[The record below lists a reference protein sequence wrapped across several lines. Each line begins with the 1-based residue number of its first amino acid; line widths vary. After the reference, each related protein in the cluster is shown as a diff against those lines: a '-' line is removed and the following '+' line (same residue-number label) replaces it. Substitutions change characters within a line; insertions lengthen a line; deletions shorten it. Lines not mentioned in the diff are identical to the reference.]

1 MAWSAIAAAVPAVLS
16 VAGTAAKAGGQY
28 KGGVAQSNT
37 DLYRAE
43 AGRRLAQGY
52 DMAATRAVQGGEAAS
67 DITGLKTREDVGKAK
82 AQQGANNVDV
92 SGPTATAV
100 REGIRQSG
108 RLNQL
113 TVLSNAQ
120 LSGWGYKLK
129 AQQERDQADIYERGA
144 ADAKAGGAAAAT
156 GSLFSA
162 ASSLPFGWLKGLGGG
177 GGSSMSSADTFSSA
191 TSQGVSSS
199 DYSAIFG
206 NTG

>member
-1 MAWSAIAAAVPAVLS
+1 MAWETIAAAIPSVLS

-28 KGGVAQSNT
+28 KGGVAASNT

-43 AGRRLAQGY
+43 AARRLAEGY
-52 DMAATRAVQGGEAAS
+52 EAAGTRAVQGGEAAS
-67 DITGLKTREDVGKAK
+67 DITGLQTRENVGKAK
-82 AQQGANNVDV
+82 AQQGANNIDV

-108 RLNQL
+108 RLNQM

-120 LSGWGYKLK
+120 LSGWGYRLK
-129 AQQERDQADIYERGA
+129 AQQERDQARIDEMGA
-144 ADAKAGGAAAAT
+144 DSAKTGGAAAAA

-177 GGSSMSSADTFSSA
+177 GGSMSSADTFGSA